1 MMKSSTPSLQ
11 TLLQNYFLQRLMQQ
25 RRASHE
31 TVSSYRDTLR
41 IYFVY
46 LLDMHG
52 ISAISADIKHMDL
65 EYIQGF
71 CKYLEEK
78 RGNKS
83 VTINN
88 RIAAIRSFMQ
98 YVSEMEPEYS
108 GIARRALMV
117 PMQKYKVPTMDFITK
132 DEFEVMI
139 KACDTN
145 TFIGTRDKLMLLL
158 LYNSGARVSELL
170 SIKCSDIRNSDI
182 PSRTSVKIY
191 GKGRKERIVPLW
203 KNTSVYIQKYIGNNH
218 LNGDDVLF
226 INKNGDELTRSG
238 VRSRINAIVKG
249 AEKDARTLTEKNVT
263 PHTFRHSVAM
273 NLLAAGVD
281 ISTIA
286 IWLGHSS
293 IETTHKYMV
302 ADMDM
307 KRKAMEKVGS
317 SGDASYKYKP
327 SSDIL
332 SFLNTL

>member
-1 MMKSSTPSLQ
+1 MKSSTPSLQ

-25 RRASHE
+25 RRVSSE
-31 TVSSYRDTLR
+31 TVSSYRDTFR
-41 IYFVY
+41 IYFAY
-46 LLDMHG
+46 LVDMHG
-52 ISAISADIKHMDL
+52 ISAINADIKYMDL

-88 RIAAIRSFMQ
+88 RMAAIRSFMQ
-98 YVSEMEPEYS
+98 YVSEIEPEYS

-117 PMQKYKVPTMDFITK
+117 PVQKHKVPTMDFITK

-170 SIKCSDIRNSDI
+170 SIKCSDIRDSDV

-203 KNTSVYIQKYIGNNH
+203 KNTSVYMQKYIGNNN
-218 LNGDDVLF
+218 LNGDDILF

-238 VRSRINAIVKG
+238 VRSRINAIVKE

-263 PHTFRHSVAM
+263 PHTFRHSVAI

>member
-1 MMKSSTPSLQ
+1 MKICLEVKDETYS
-11 TLLQNYFLQRLMQQ
+11 
-25 RRASHE
+25 SHE
-31 TVSSYRDTLR
+31 TVSSYRDSFR
-41 IYFVY
+41 IYFTY
-46 LLDMHG
+46 LVDVHG
-52 ISAISADIKHMDL
+52 ISAIKADIKHMDL
-65 EYIQGF
+65 LYLQEF

-88 RIAAIRSFMQ
+88 RIAAIRSFMK

-108 GIARRALMV
+108 GIAKRALMI
-117 PMQKYKVPTMDFITK
+117 PMQKHKVPTMDFITK

-145 TFIGTRDKLMLLL
+145 AFIGARDKLMLLL
-158 LYNSGARVSELL
+158 LYNSGVRVSELL
-170 SIKCSDIRNSDI
+170 SIKCSDIKNSDI

-203 KNTSVYIQKYIGNNH
+203 KNTSVYIQKYIKNNH
-218 LNGDDVLF
+218 LNGNDVLF
-226 INKNGDELTRSG
+226 KNKNGDELTRSG
-238 VRSRINAIVKG
+238 VRFRINVIVKE
-249 AEKDARTLTEKNVT
+249 AEKETKALTEKTVT

-273 NLLAAGVD
+273 NLLAAGVN

-286 IWLGHSS
+286 HWLGHSS

-302 ADMDM
+302 ADIDM
-307 KRKAMEKVGS
+307 KRKAMEKAGS
-317 SGDASYKYKP
+317 SGDASYRYKP

>member
-1 MMKSSTPSLQ
+1 
-11 TLLQNYFLQRLMQQ
+11 
-25 RRASHE
+25 
-31 TVSSYRDTLR
+31 
-41 IYFVY
+41 
-46 LLDMHG
+46 MHG
-52 ISAISADIKHMDL
+52 ISAINADIKYMDL

-117 PMQKYKVPTMDFITK
+117 PMQKHKVPTMDFITK

-139 KACDTN
+139 KACDTK

-158 LYNSGARVSELL
+158 LYNTGARVSELL
-170 SIKCSDIRNSDI
+170 SIKCSDIRNSDV

-218 LNGDDVLF
+218 LNGDDALF

-238 VRSRINAIVKG
+238 VRSRINAIVRE

-273 NLLAAGVD
+273 NLLVAGVD

-307 KRKAMEKVGS
+307 KRAAMEKVGS
-317 SGDASYKYKP
+317 SGDASYNYKP

>member
-1 MMKSSTPSLQ
+1 MKSSTPSLQ

-25 RRASHE
+25 RRVSSE
-31 TVSSYRDTLR
+31 TVCSYRDTFR
-41 IYFVY
+41 IYFAY
-46 LLDMHG
+46 LVDIHG
-52 ISAISADIKHMDL
+52 ISAINADIKYMDL

-98 YVSEMEPEYS
+98 YVSEIEPEYS

-117 PMQKYKVPTMDFITK
+117 PMQKHKVPTMDFITK

-139 KACDTN
+139 KTCDTN

-158 LYNSGARVSELL
+158 LYNSGSRVSELL
-170 SIKCSDIRNSDI
+170 SIKCSDIRDSDV

-203 KNTSVYIQKYIGNNH
+203 KNTSVYIQKYIENNN
-218 LNGDDVLF
+218 LNGDDILF

-238 VRSRINAIVKG
+238 VRSRINAIVKE
-249 AEKDARTLTEKNVT
+249 AEKEARTLTEKNVT

-302 ADMDM
+302 ADLDM